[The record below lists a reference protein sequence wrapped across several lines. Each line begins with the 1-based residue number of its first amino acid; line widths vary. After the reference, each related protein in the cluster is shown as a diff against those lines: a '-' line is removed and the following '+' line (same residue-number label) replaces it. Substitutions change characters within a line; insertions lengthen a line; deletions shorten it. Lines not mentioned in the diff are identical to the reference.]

1 MPAVRRAT
9 LIALLALTVAA
20 PAAAF
25 DRAITR
31 QADLD
36 GNGDRETVRVR
47 AFRAPA
53 DTGDFDRTQV
63 RVADDCPDG
72 RIDLRIAPIHENLE
86 LMRIRRADTR
96 RGNEVFL
103 VLRDGARSVL
113 GEARLVAWRR
123 VRGQPCRRPRPVFVY
138 DSDRHTAT
146 PPGGN
151 GDIAAFFTSLRNVTN
166 RFRGREVAIDE
177 RFVAEGDPPS
187 FGSIKKVTYWRYAR
201 KRDRYVR
208 YRTVTRRLAPG

>member
-1 MPAVRRAT
+1 MPRVRRGVT
-9 LIALLALTVAA
+9 IALLALAAAA

-31 QADLD
+31 HADLD
-36 GNGDRETVRVR
+36 GDGDRETVRVR
-47 AFRAPA
+47 AFRAPD

-63 RVADDCPDG
+63 RVADDCPAG
-72 RIDLRIAPIHENLE
+72 RIDLRIAPIHDDLE
-86 LMRIRRADTR
+86 LMRIKPADTR
-96 RGNEVFL
+96 RGKEVFL
-103 VLRDGARSVL
+103 VLRDGARSTL
-113 GEARLVAWRR
+113 GEARVVAWRR
-123 VRGQPCRRPRPVFVY
+123 VPGQPCRRPRRVFLY

-177 RFVAEGDPPS
+177 RFLAEGDPPS
-187 FGSIKKVTYWRYAR
+187 FGSIKKVGYYRYSR

-208 YRTVTRRLAPG
+208 YRARIRMLSRP

>member
-1 MPAVRRAT
+1 MI
-9 LIALLALTVAA
+9 LLLALAAAA

-25 DRAITR
+25 DRPITR
-31 QADLD
+31 QQDLD

-47 AFRAPA
+47 AFRAPD

-63 RVADDCPDG
+63 RVADDCPAG
-72 RIDLRIAPIHENLE
+72 RIDLRIAPIHDTLE

-96 RGNEVFL
+96 RGKEVFL

-123 VRGQPCRRPRPVFVY
+123 ERGQPCRRPRPVFLY

-146 PPGGN
+146 PPGGT

-177 RFVAEGDPPS
+177 RFLAEGDPPS

-208 YRTVTRRLAPG
+208 YRTVVRRLSKPG